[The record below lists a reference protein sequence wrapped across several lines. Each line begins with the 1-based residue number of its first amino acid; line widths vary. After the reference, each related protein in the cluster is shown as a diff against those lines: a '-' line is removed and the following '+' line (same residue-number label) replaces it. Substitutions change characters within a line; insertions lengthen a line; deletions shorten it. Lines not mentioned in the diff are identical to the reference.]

1 LSNSEELILAS
12 KIFSSDD
19 SVALVVFKNKEEI
32 LRKQGK
38 GVRPLFE
45 AVDSSL
51 DDLLNSTVGD
61 RMVGRAS
68 ALLCLYA
75 HVTCVYA
82 YRATQEAIQLLQN
95 HDVEVLVG
103 ETIERISGR
112 DGTGCIFEKMLADIN
127 DPEIAFQRIRRFF
140 IGKQG

>member
-1 LSNSEELILAS
+1 MSNTEELILAS
-12 KIFSSDD
+12 KVFSSDD

-45 AVDSSL
+45 SVDSSF
-51 DDLLNSTVGD
+51 DDLIGATVGD

-68 ALLCLYA
+68 ALLCIYA
-75 HVTCVYA
+75 KASCVYA
-82 YRATQEAIQLLQN
+82 YRATSEAVQLLQN
-95 HDVEVLVG
+95 HGVEVMVG
-103 ETIERISGR
+103 ETIDRIAGR
-112 DGTGCIFEKMLADIN
+112 DGTGCIFEKMLSDIN
-127 DPEIAFQRIRRFF
+127 DPTLAFQRIRRFF